1 MAKQTKV
8 AANLAQ
14 NYTPAEQ
21 AQARQNIGLATVA
34 HTGDFN
40 DLVNRPESING
51 QIQSNWTQDNVT
63 AGDYIR
69 NKPVIHTYTAGD
81 NVSISNDDV
90 ISAVD
95 TKYTAGTG
103 LTLNGTEFS
112 ADTTVLQEKL
122 TAGSNVQIA
131 DNVIS
136 ATDTKYTA
144 GTNVQINSSNVISAT
159 DTTYSAGSGLT
170 LTGTTFAADKSVMQ
184 EKLTAGTNVQIND
197 NVISATDTKYTAGT
211 NISIN
216 SSNVISATDTT
227 YTAGT
232 NVQISNA
239 NVISATDTTYSAGS
253 GITLTGT
260 TFSADKSVMQEK
272 LTAGT
277 NVQINDNVISATDTT
292 YSAGSNIS
300 IDANNVISATGQVN
314 ADWDAT
320 SGVAEILNKPET
332 KYWYFDLNGVETTT
346 WGSIGPTSSGAS
358 EYLPIQWDDQGTL
371 GRVQVHTNFTS
382 GDPEAFPIS
391 TGSSW
396 IVLKKGL
403 WRYTIYVDL
412 EPTTLGT
419 GVTDMSMWVRLNRE
433 GVANYITVRRIS
445 MPINNGVQSKY
456 TRTLT
461 GLLYID
467 ADPTYSGSELATY
480 RSIRFDVDIT
490 GACDAVYQFRQ
501 NSLMLERIGV

>member
-1 MAKQTKV
+1 MAKQNKV

-40 DLVNRPESING
+40 DLVNKPTNLTG
-51 QIQSNWTQDNVT
+51 QVQSNWTQDNVT
-63 AGDYIR
+63 AVDYIR

-81 NVSISNDDV
+81 NVSITNDV

-103 LTLNGTEFS
+103 LTLSGTEFS

-144 GTNVQINSSNVISAT
+144 GTNVQINGSNVISAT
-159 DTTYSAGSGLT
+159 DTTYSAGSGIT
-170 LTGTTFAADKSVMQ
+170 LTGTTFSADKTVMQ

-211 NISIN
+211 NVSIN

-239 NVISATDTTYSAGS
+239 NVISATDTTYSAG
-253 GITLTGT
+253 
-260 TFSADKSVMQEK
+260 A
-272 LTAGT
+272 
-277 NVQINDNVISATDTT
+277 
-292 YSAGSNIS
+292 NIS
-300 IDANNVISATGQVN
+300 IDANNVISATSQVN
-314 ADWDAT
+314 SDWAAT
-320 SGVAEILNKPET
+320 SGVAEILHKPET
-332 KYWYFDLNGVETTT
+332 KYWYFDLNGDDTTT
-346 WGSIGPTSSGAS
+346 WGSIGPTTTGDSVHI
-358 EYLPIQWDDQGTL
+358 PIQWDDQGTL
-371 GRVQVHTNFTS
+371 GRVQIRTNFTS
-382 GDPEAFPIS
+382 GDPEAFPMS

-419 GVTDMSMWVRLNRE
+419 GVTDMSMWVRLNSE

-467 ADPTYSGSELATY
+467 ADPTYSGSELSTY

>member
-14 NYTPAEQ
+14 NYTPSEQ

-40 DLVNRPESING
+40 DLVNKPTNLTG

-63 AGDYIR
+63 AVDYIR

-81 NVSISNDDV
+81 NVSITNDDV

-103 LTLNGTEFS
+103 LTLDGTEFS

-122 TAGSNVQIA
+122 TAGTNVQIN

-159 DTTYSAGSGLT
+159 DTTYSAGSGIT
-170 LTGTTFAADKSVMQ
+170 LTGTTFSADKTVMQ

-211 NISIN
+211 NVSIN

-239 NVISATDTTYSAGS
+239 NVISATDTTYSAG
-253 GITLTGT
+253 
-260 TFSADKSVMQEK
+260 A
-272 LTAGT
+272 
-277 NVQINDNVISATDTT
+277 
-292 YSAGSNIS
+292 NIS
-300 IDANNVISATGQVN
+300 IDANNVISATDTTYTAGDGIRINQYDNNKITWVKPTGFAEATNLWFENAGDFPFMGWTITDNGQAGVKSHGYPQIYISEKNNLTEAPSPGPGGGVGYVILNPGVWQINYAIPFYTDVAGTDGGIVN
-314 ADWDAT
+314 INCYATAKDMVTEVGAHVAYNHINVNRNIADVTYWVELNFSVRAVNQTQIYFD
-320 SGVAEILNKPET
+320 AEI
-332 KYWYFDLNGVETTT
+332 
-346 WGSIGPTSSGAS
+346 
-358 EYLPIQWDDQGTL
+358 IQ
-371 GRVQVHTNFTS
+371 N
-382 GDPEAFPIS
+382 
-391 TGSSW
+391 GSSD
-396 IVLKKGL
+396 GL
-403 WRYTIYVDL
+403 AIKL
-412 EPTTLGT
+412 
-419 GVTDMSMWVRLNRE
+419 
-433 GVANYITVRRIS
+433 RRG
-445 MPINNGVQSKY
+445 PFNAVQ
-456 TRTLT
+456 
-461 GLLYID
+461 
-467 ADPTYSGSELATY
+467 
-480 RSIRFDVDIT
+480 IR
-490 GACDAVYQFRQ
+490 
-501 NSLMLERIGV
+501 

>member
-51 QIQSNWTQDNVT
+51 QVQSNWTQDNVT
-63 AGDYIR
+63 AVDYIR
-69 NKPVIHTYTAGD
+69 NKPVIHTYTAGE

-103 LTLNGTEFS
+103 LTLDGTEFS

-159 DTTYSAGSGLT
+159 DTTYSAGSG
-170 LTGTTFAADKSVMQ
+170 
-184 EKLTAGTNVQIND
+184 
-197 NVISATDTKYTAGT
+197 
-211 NISIN
+211 
-216 SSNVISATDTT
+216 
-227 YTAGT
+227 
-232 NVQISNA
+232 
-239 NVISATDTTYSAGS
+239 
-253 GITLTGT
+253 ITLTGT
-260 TFSADKSVMQEK
+260 VFSADKTVMQEK

-300 IDANNVISATGQVN
+300 IDADNVISATGQVN

-320 SGVAEILNKPET
+320 SGVAEILHKPET
-332 KYWYFDLNGVETTT
+332 KFWYFDLNVVETTT

-358 EYLPIQWDDQGTL
+358 EHLPIQWDDQGTL
-371 GRVQVHTNFTS
+371 GRIQVHTNFTS

-490 GACDAVYQFRQ
+490 GACDAVYRFRQ